1 MRISQPYKSVQNV
14 DCHPGLGRIT
24 PVRAL
29 GLPGNSWADRGRL
42 RKPNE
47 MEGPLTVHVTA
58 AEFREDVKGAPFR
71 TRLTQRELSVLKI
84 ASDGRTADEIADV
97 LGLGMETVR
106 SHLKKARTK
115 LGARNS
121 AHAVAE
127 AMRQLLIA

>member
-1 MRISQPYKSVQNV
+1 M
-14 DCHPGLGRIT
+14 
-24 PVRAL
+24 
-29 GLPGNSWADRGRL
+29 
-42 RKPNE
+42 
-47 MEGPLTVHVTA
+47 TVNVTA
-58 AEFREDVKGAPFR
+58 AEFREYGKGAAFR
-71 TRLTQRELSVLKI
+71 VRLTQRELSVLKI
-84 ASDGRTADEIADV
+84 ASDGRTADEIARA

>member
-1 MRISQPYKSVQNV
+1 
-14 DCHPGLGRIT
+14 
-24 PVRAL
+24 
-29 GLPGNSWADRGRL
+29 
-42 RKPNE
+42 
-47 MEGPLTVHVTA
+47 MEGPLTVDVTA
-58 AEFREDVKGAPFR
+58 AEFREDGKGAAFR
-71 TRLTQRELSVLKI
+71 ACLTQRELSVLKN
-84 ASDGRTADEIADV
+84 ASEGRTADETASV